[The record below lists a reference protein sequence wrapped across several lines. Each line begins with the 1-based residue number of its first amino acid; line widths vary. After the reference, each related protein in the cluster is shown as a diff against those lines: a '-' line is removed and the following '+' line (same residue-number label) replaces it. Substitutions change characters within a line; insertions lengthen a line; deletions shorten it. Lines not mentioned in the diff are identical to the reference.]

1 MKTADVTQREI
12 EVLPHQSLVSKT
24 DLDGRITYASP
35 DFIEISGFS
44 EQELIGAKHNV
55 VRHPDMPAEVF
66 EDMWRDLLAG
76 RPWSGIIKNR
86 CRNGDHYWVEGNAA
100 PIVENGR
107 VVGFMSVR
115 GRASREQVAAAEQN
129 YRLFR
134 EGRAGHR
141 RVRHGRVV
149 SGRLGGRLVRGFR
162 DLPLGI
168 KLGIALTLISL
179 LAVVVAASG
188 WLGIG
193 HALDG
198 STVGGEGEI
207 AFYRN
212 AMLASVVLLLA
223 AAAGAL
229 TLVVT
234 TVRRPLREARQAFAL
249 MAEGRFHS
257 EFDISRDD
265 EFGRLLQQLKSM
277 QTRLGYEMQEQQR
290 LLAENRRIR
299 QALDCVDTNV
309 RIADNGGR
317 VIYANRAL
325 MRTLRRLEPELRQ
338 SLPGFAADRF
348 VGSSIGDMYADPRE
362 ALQRLAGLRETG
374 RIEMPIGRR
383 MFIVT
388 TNPILDEQG
397 NKLGTVGEWRDRT
410 EEIAAE
416 QALTGLV
423 EAAAAGDFSRR
434 LPVENKSGFFLQLAE
449 GLNRLMGEISGSVD
463 AVARVLNAVARGDLT
478 ERIEGEY
485 RGTFGQL
492 QHDANATVLR
502 LREVVG
508 RIQDSAVAINRAAR
522 EIAAGNG
529 ELSTRTEQQA
539 SALEETASSM
549 EELSATVRQTADN
562 ARAANG
568 LALGAHAVAGRGGEA
583 MRRVV
588 STMGEIEHSARKIG
602 DIVGV
607 IDALA
612 FQTNILALNAAVE
625 AARAGE
631 QGRGFAVVA
640 AEVRSLAQRSAQ
652 SAREVKAL
660 IGESVERVEHGVKL
674 VDDAG
679 RTVDEVV
686 SAFGQVAALM
696 SEIAGASGEQ
706 SAGIGQVTMSIGQMD
721 EMTQHN
727 AALVEEAAAAA
738 ISLEEQARELV
749 DAVGVFRV
757 GKEDEPAR
765 EPAAHGGL
773 PQPPVLRHNAAQ
785 GHAGSESAG
794 ATAPLVEQ
802 DMPMAPAP
810 RPAAR
815 RGALPKV
822 RRSPAPKPKR
832 PLDEEWEEF

>member
-1 MKTADVTQREI
+1 MRPTYVSAPVVPGPFER
-12 EVLPHQSLVSKT
+12 LPIAGKLLLVAM
-24 DLDGRITYASP
+24 LPACGAL
-35 DFIEISGFS
+35 GLLFS
-44 EQELIGAKHNV
+44 
-55 VRHPDMPAEVF
+55 PAESGGRGAV
-66 EDMWRDLLAG
+66 MALSALLILAG
-76 RPWSGIIKNR
+76 FALALWLAVYLERR
-86 CRNGDHYWVEGNAA
+86 MQRLAA
-100 PIVENGR
+100 R
-107 VVGFMSVR
+107 
-115 GRASREQVAAAEQN
+115 
-129 YRLFR
+129 
-134 EGRAGHR
+134 
-141 RVRHGRVV
+141 
-149 SGRLGGRLVRGFR
+149 VRGFAEGELNAR
-162 DLPLGI
+162 PREIGDGD
-168 KLGIALTLISL
+168 ALTALWQGIERSLGTLSERFSASATEADYNRLIRE
-179 LAVVVAASG
+179 
-188 WLGIG
+188 
-193 HALDG
+193 ALDTAAT
-198 STVGGEGEI
+198 SVMIADTGGTI
-207 AFYRN
+207 VYMN
-212 AMLASVVLLLA
+212 
-223 AAAGAL
+223 AAGL
-229 TLVVT
+229 
-234 TVRRPLREARQAFAL
+234 
-249 MAEGRFHS
+249 
-257 EFDISRDD
+257 
-265 EFGRLLQQLKSM
+265 RLLERVQM
-277 QTRLGYEMQEQQR
+277 EM
-290 LLAENRRIR
+290 
-299 QALDCVDTNV
+299 
-309 RIADNGGR
+309 GG
-317 VIYANRAL
+317 A
-325 MRTLRRLEPELRQ
+325 
-338 SLPGFAADRF
+338 LPGGVRADQI
-348 VGSSIGDMYADPRE
+348 VGSSFDVFHRQPEVQRQRIAAMVGTHSAEIRLGARSLRQQATPVFDAD
-362 ALQRLAGLRETG
+362 GLRA
-374 RIEMPIGRR
+374 
-383 MFIVT
+383 
-388 TNPILDEQG
+388 
-397 NKLGTVGEWRDRT
+397 GTVVEWSDIT
-410 EEIAAE
+410 AE
-416 QALTGLV
+416 VGVRAELAGLV

-706 SAGIGQVTMSIGQMD
+706 SAGIGQVCMAVGQMD

-749 DAVGVFRV
+749 DVVGVFRI
-757 GKEDEPAR
+757 GEA
-765 EPAAHGGL
+765 
-773 PQPPVLRHNAAQ
+773 
-785 GHAGSESAG
+785 
-794 ATAPLVEQ
+794 
-802 DMPMAPAP
+802 APALRVLP
-810 RPAAR
+810 RGTGVRGGGAR
-815 RGALPKV
+815 GRGGQP
-822 RRSPAPKPKR
+822 
-832 PLDEEWEEF
+832 